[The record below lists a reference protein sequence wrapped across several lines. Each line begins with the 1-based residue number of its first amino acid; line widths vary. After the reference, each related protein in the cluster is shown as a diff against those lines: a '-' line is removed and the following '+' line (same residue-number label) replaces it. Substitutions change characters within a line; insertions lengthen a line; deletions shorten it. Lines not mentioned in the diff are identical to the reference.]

1 MVDYLVLFSV
11 LCGRVESYSCK
22 MAGSDKKLYK
32 QLSTQE
38 PVSTTCASHS
48 PAAIQALSP
57 PQTLVGSPVYGS
69 PILPQSGLPSVL
81 IRTISGCSSHSESSN
96 GPQFRDT
103 VTSKTLF
110 YLKSTLNASFYP
122 DYDFSDA
129 KSEEFSQEPSL
140 QWIKDAVRANLSY
153 TDGNLEAQLW
163 DAVDEE
169 IQLKDCEIYRY
180 CIMKQHVYSRP
191 NVHSNTVY
199 TCTLTLVQDMP

>member
-1 MVDYLVLFSV
+1 
-11 LCGRVESYSCK
+11 

-38 PVSTTCASHS
+38 SSATTTFHNSHS

-129 KSEEFSQEPSL
+129 KSEEFSQEPSV
-140 QWIKDAVRANLSY
+140 QWVKDAVRANLSY
-153 TDGNLEAQLW
+153 ADGNLEAQLW
-163 DAVDEE
+163 DAIDEE

-180 CIMKQHVYSRP
+180 Q
-191 NVHSNTVY
+191 
-199 TCTLTLVQDMP
+199 